1 MKLELLS
8 PAKNLDFGREA
19 INHGADALYIGA
31 PAYGARAAA
40 TNTLEDI
47 EALVNYAHLYGS
59 KVFVTVNT
67 LLFDNEIDPAVK
79 LIHQLYNIG
88 VDALLIQDLGLLEC
102 DLPPIELHA
111 STQCHNASVERIKFL
126 ESVGFKRVVL
136 ARETSLEQMREI
148 RQATHLDLEAF
159 VHGALCVSYSGQC
172 YMSQYLNNRSGN
184 RGCCSQPC
192 RSTYDLYNSDG
203 RLLIK
208 EKHLLSLR
216 DFNASQQLE
225 NMISAGITSFKIEG
239 RLKDLSYVKNIT
251 AYYRQLLDNILNSSF
266 ITHHSSLITPHSSLP
281 THHSS
286 LPTHHSSLI
295 TPHSSLPTH
304 HSSLITYHFTPDPD
318 RTFNRGYTDYFLR
331 ERQPMANF
339 ATPKSLGKYIG
350 KVTDIRRNSLT
361 ISGTEPFANGDGLCY
376 YDADGRLQGFLVN
389 GVQGRTVIPN
399 QMPDI
404 KVGTALW
411 RNQDQQFEKLLQG
424 KSAERKIGVEML
436 FRATPDG
443 FALQLTDE
451 EGLSVTHSVAA
462 EHQEARNNSSNQ
474 AILPDRK
481 GAALSTLKE
490 KTNLAKKQSSN
501 PIVKQLSKL
510 GNTPFVA
517 TAVVDETQGRYFLP
531 AGTLNQLR
539 REAVEQL
546 VALRIA
552 HHRPA
557 DIPRTNS
564 SNHPNSHFS
573 SQSPKETQPATEVE
587 QIFNF
592 HFSFFNFQFPAK
604 LDYRANVIN
613 DKAEAFYKRHGVKE
627 IERGLEQTEDY
638 DGKALMTTKYC
649 LRYELGCCLQ
659 GKNDGKPQLDIK
671 PTDTL
676 ILRNNDRR
684 FRLDFDCGNCQM
696 LIYKE

>member
-47 EALVNYAHLYGS
+47 EALVKYAHLYGS
-59 KVFVTVNT
+59 KVFVTTNT
-67 LLFDNEIDPAVK
+67 LLFDNEIENAVRM
-79 LIHQLYNIG
+79 IHQLYSIG
-88 VDALLIQDLGLLEC
+88 VDALLIQDMGLLEC

-126 ESVGFKRVVL
+126 EQAGFRRVVL
-136 ARETSLEQMREI
+136 ARETSLEQMCEI

-172 YMSQYLNNRSGN
+172 YMSQYLNKRSGN

-192 RSTYDLYNSDG
+192 RSTYDLYDGDG

-216 DFNASQQLE
+216 DFNASQQLRS
-225 NMISAGITSFKIEG
+225 MIDAGITSFKIEG

-251 AYYRQLLDNILNSSF
+251 AYYRQLIDSMMDGHEKASSGTCTF
-266 ITHHSSLITPHSSLP
+266 S
-281 THHSS
+281 
-286 LPTHHSSLI
+286 
-295 TPHSSLPTH
+295 
-304 HSSLITYHFTPDPD
+304 FCPDPD

-339 ATPKSLGKYIG
+339 ATQKSLGKHIG
-350 KVTDIRRNSLT
+350 KVSSVGRNSLT
-361 ISGTEPFANGDGLCY
+361 ISGTESFANGDGLCY
-376 YDADGRLQGFLVN
+376 FDVDGRLQGFLVN
-389 GVQGRTVIPN
+389 GVQGHTVTPN
-399 QMPDI
+399 QMPDL
-404 KVGTALW
+404 KVGTTLW
-411 RNQDQQFEKLLQG
+411 RNQDQQFEKQLQG

-436 FRATPDG
+436 FSAIPNG
-443 FALQLTDE
+443 FALRLTDE
-451 EGLSVTHSVAA
+451 EGLSVTHQVAA
-462 EHQEARNNSSNQ
+462 EHQESHNNGGTES
-474 AILPDRK
+474 
-481 GAALSTLKE
+481 
-490 KTNLAKKQSSN
+490 

-517 TAVVDETQGRYFLP
+517 STIVDETQGRYFLP

-539 REAVEQL
+539 REAVDRL
-546 VALRIA
+546 IALRIA
-552 HHRPA
+552 HH
-557 DIPRTNS
+557 
-564 SNHPNSHFS
+564 HPSD
-573 SQSPKETQPATEVE
+573 SPYSDSGAPYPTDT
-587 QIFNF
+587 
-592 HFSFFNFQFPAK
+592 

-613 DKAEAFYKRHGVKE
+613 DKAESFYKQHGVKK

-638 DGKALMTTKYC
+638 DDKSLMTTKYC

-659 GKNDGKPQLDIK
+659 GKNSSKPQLDIK
-671 PTDTL
+671 PTATL
-676 ILRNNDRR
+676 LLRNNDRR
-684 FRLDFDCGNCQM
+684 FRLQFDCRNCQM
-696 LIYKE
+696 LIYKEQ

>member
-8 PAKNLDFGREA
+8 PAKNLEFGREA

-31 PAYGARAAA
+31 PAFGARAAA
-40 TNTLEDI
+40 TNSLEDI
-47 EALVNYAHLYGS
+47 ETLVQYAHLFGS

-67 LLFDNEIDPAVK
+67 LLFDNEIDDAVK
-79 LIHQLYNIG
+79 MIHQLYNIG
-88 VDALLIQDLGLLEC
+88 VDALLIQDMGLLEC

-111 STQCHNASVERIKFL
+111 STQCNNASIERIKFL
-126 ESVGFKRVVL
+126 EQAGFRRVVL
-136 ARETSLEQMREI
+136 ARETSLEQMHEI

-159 VHGALCVSYSGQC
+159 IHGALCVSYSGQC
-172 YMSQYLNNRSGN
+172 YMSQYLNGRSGN
-184 RGCCSQPC
+184 RGRCSQPC
-192 RSTYDLYNSDG
+192 RSSYDLYDG
-203 RLLIK
+203 NNRLLIK

-216 DFNASQQLE
+216 DFNASQQLG
-225 NMISAGITSFKIEG
+225 NMIDAGICSFKIEG

-251 AYYRQLLDNILNSSF
+251 AYYRQLLDSFLNGNFPLSSF
-266 ITHHSSLITPHSSLP
+266 HFPLSKSSSGTC
-281 THHSS
+281 
-286 LPTHHSSLI
+286 
-295 TPHSSLPTH
+295 
-304 HSSLITYHFTPDPD
+304 TYTFSPDPE
-318 RTFNRGYTDYFLR
+318 RTFCRGYTDYFLR

-339 ATPKSLGKYIG
+339 ATQKSLGKLIG
-350 KVTDIRRNSLT
+350 KVTAVSHNSLT

-389 GVQGRTVIPN
+389 GVQGRTVTPN

-404 KVGTALW
+404 KVGTIIW
-411 RNQDQQFEKLLQG
+411 RNQDQQFEKQLQG

-436 FRATPDG
+436 FTTTPDG
-443 FALQLTDE
+443 FALRLTDE

-462 EHQEARNNSSNQ
+462 EQQEVRNSG
-474 AILPDRK
+474 
-481 GAALSTLKE
+481 GAE
-490 KTNLAKKQSSN
+490 N

-517 TAVVDETQGRYFLP
+517 TTVVDKTQGRFFLP

-557 DIPRTNS
+557 DSPCSDSGTPY
-564 SNHPNSHFS
+564 PN
-573 SQSPKETQPATEVE
+573 PT
-587 QIFNF
+587 
-592 HFSFFNFQFPAK
+592 
-604 LDYRANVIN
+604 LDYRANIIN
-613 DKAEAFYKRHGVKE
+613 DKAEAFYKHHGVID
-627 IERGLEQTEDY
+627 IERGLEQTEDC

-659 GKNDGKPQLDIK
+659 GKNTGKPQVDLK
-671 PTDTL
+671 PSDTL
-676 ILRNNDRR
+676 ILKNKDRR
-684 FRLDFDCGNCQM
+684 FRLQFDCHQCLM
-696 LIYKE
+696 LIYPPEVASML

>member
-67 LLFDNEIDPAVK
+67 LLFDHEIEPAVK

-126 ESVGFKRVVL
+126 EQVGFRRVVL
-136 ARETSLEQMREI
+136 ARETSLEQMQEI
-148 RQATHLDLEAF
+148 RQATRLDLEAF

-192 RSTYDLYNSDG
+192 RSTYDLYDGEG
-203 RLLIK
+203 RLLLK

-225 NMISAGITSFKIEG
+225 NMIAAGISSFKIEG

-251 AYYRQLLDNILNSSF
+251 AYYRQLLDSMMEGHEKVSSG
-266 ITHHSSLITPHSSLP
+266 SC
-281 THHSS
+281 
-286 LPTHHSSLI
+286 
-295 TPHSSLPTH
+295 
-304 HSSLITYHFTPDPD
+304 TYTFSPDPD

-339 ATPKSLGKYIG
+339 ATQKSLGKLIG
-350 KVTDIRRNSLT
+350 KVTAVNRNSLT
-361 ISGTEPFANGDGLCY
+361 ISGTEPLANGDGLCY

-389 GVQGRTVIPN
+389 GVQDRTVTPN
-399 QMPDI
+399 QIPDI
-404 KVGTALW
+404 KAGTTLW
-411 RNQDQQFEKLLQG
+411 RNQDQRFEKQLQG

-436 FRATPDG
+436 FNATPDG
-443 FALQLTDE
+443 FVLRLTDE
-451 EGLSVTHSVAA
+451 EGLSVTHSIVA
-462 EHQEARNNSSNQ
+462 EQQEARNNSSNQ
-474 AILPDRK
+474 AIR
-481 GAALSTLKE
+481 
-490 KTNLAKKQSSN
+490 QSGNFLDN

-510 GNTPFVA
+510 GNTPFMA
-517 TAVVDETQGRYFLP
+517 TAIVDETQGRYFLP

-552 HHRPA
+552 HHRPT
-557 DIPRTNS
+557 DCPRSDSGAPYPT
-564 SNHPNSHFS
+564 P
-573 SQSPKETQPATEVE
+573 T
-587 QIFNF
+587 
-592 HFSFFNFQFPAK
+592 
-604 LDYRANVIN
+604 LDYRANIIN
-613 DKAEAFYKRHGVKE
+613 DKAEAFYKHHSVKE

-659 GKNDGKPQLDIK
+659 GKNSGKSQLDIK
-671 PTDTL
+671 PTATL
-676 ILRNNDRR
+676 LLRNNDRR
-684 FRLDFDCGNCQM
+684 FRLDFDCRQCLM
-696 LIYKE
+696 LIYPPEVASML

>member
-67 LLFDNEIDPAVK
+67 LLFDHEIEPAVK

-126 ESVGFKRVVL
+126 EQVGFRRVVL
-136 ARETSLEQMREI
+136 ARETSLEQMQEI
-148 RQATHLDLEAF
+148 RQATCLDLEAF

-192 RSTYDLYNSDG
+192 RSTYDLYDGEG
-203 RLLIK
+203 RLLLK

-225 NMISAGITSFKIEG
+225 NMIAAGISSFKIEG

-251 AYYRQLLDNILNSSF
+251 AYYRQLLDSMMEGHEKVSSG
-266 ITHHSSLITPHSSLP
+266 SC
-281 THHSS
+281 
-286 LPTHHSSLI
+286 
-295 TPHSSLPTH
+295 
-304 HSSLITYHFTPDPD
+304 TYTFTPDPD

-339 ATPKSLGKYIG
+339 ATQKSLGKLIG
-350 KVTDIRRNSLT
+350 KVTSVGRNSLT
-361 ISGTEPFANGDGLCY
+361 ISGTEPLANGDGLCY

-389 GVQGRTVIPN
+389 GVQDRTVTPN
-399 QMPDI
+399 QIPDI
-404 KVGTALW
+404 KAGTTLW
-411 RNQDQQFEKLLQG
+411 RNQDQQFEKQLQG

-436 FRATPDG
+436 FSATPDG
-443 FALQLTDE
+443 FALRLTDE
-451 EGLSVTHSVAA
+451 EGLTVTHSVAA
-462 EHQEARNNSSNQ
+462 EQQEARNSG
-474 AILPDRK
+474 
-481 GAALSTLKE
+481 GAE
-490 KTNLAKKQSSN
+490 N

-517 TAVVDETQGRYFLP
+517 TAIVDETQGRYFLP

-552 HHRPA
+552 HHRPT
-557 DIPRTNS
+557 DCPRSDSGVPYPT
-564 SNHPNSHFS
+564 P
-573 SQSPKETQPATEVE
+573 T
-587 QIFNF
+587 
-592 HFSFFNFQFPAK
+592 
-604 LDYRANVIN
+604 LDYRANIIN
-613 DKAEAFYKRHGVKE
+613 DKAEAFYKHHSVKE

-659 GKNDGKPQLDIK
+659 GKNSDKAQLDIK
-671 PTDTL
+671 PTATL
-676 ILRNNDRR
+676 LLRNNDRR
-684 FRLDFDCGNCQM
+684 FRLDFDCRQCLM
-696 LIYKE
+696 LIYPPEVASML

>member
-67 LLFDNEIDPAVK
+67 LLFDHEVEPAVK

-126 ESVGFKRVVL
+126 EQAGFRRVVL
-136 ARETSLEQMREI
+136 ARETSLEQMQEI
-148 RQATHLDLEAF
+148 RQATRLDLEAF

-172 YMSQYLNNRSGN
+172 YMSQYLNSRSGN

-192 RSTYDLYNSDG
+192 RSTYDLYDG
-203 RLLIK
+203 DGHLLLK

-225 NMISAGITSFKIEG
+225 NMIAAGIFSFKIEG

-251 AYYRQLLDNILNSSF
+251 AYYRLLLDNIMNKNFPLSTFHFPLSKSS
-266 ITHHSSLITPHSSLP
+266 SGSC
-281 THHSS
+281 
-286 LPTHHSSLI
+286 
-295 TPHSSLPTH
+295 
-304 HSSLITYHFTPDPD
+304 TYTFTPDPD

-339 ATPKSLGKYIG
+339 ATQKSLGKLIG
-350 KVTDIRRNSLT
+350 KVTAVGRNSLT
-361 ISGTEPFANGDGLCY
+361 ISGTEPLANGDGLCY

-389 GVQGRTVIPN
+389 GVQGRAVTPN
-399 QMPDI
+399 QIPDI
-404 KVGTALW
+404 KAGTTLW
-411 RNQDQQFEKLLQG
+411 RNQDQRFEKQLQG

-436 FRATPDG
+436 FNATPDG

-451 EGLSVTHSVAA
+451 EGLSVTHSIVA
-462 EHQEARNNSSNQ
+462 EQQEARNSG
-474 AILPDRK
+474 
-481 GAALSTLKE
+481 GAE
-490 KTNLAKKQSSN
+490 N

-510 GNTPFVA
+510 GNTPFMA
-517 TAVVDETQGRYFLP
+517 TAIVDETQGRYFLP

-557 DIPRTNS
+557 DCPHSDSGVPYPT
-564 SNHPNSHFS
+564 P
-573 SQSPKETQPATEVE
+573 T
-587 QIFNF
+587 
-592 HFSFFNFQFPAK
+592 

-613 DKAEAFYKRHGVKE
+613 DKAEAFYKHHGVKE

-638 DGKALMTTKYC
+638 DNKALMTTKYC

-659 GKNDGKPQLDIK
+659 GKNSSKPQLDIK
-671 PTDTL
+671 PTATL
-676 ILRNNDRR
+676 LLRNNDRR
-684 FRLDFDCGNCQM
+684 FRLQFDCRNCQM
-696 LIYKE
+696 LIYKENFII